1 MTRQETDQKIKS
13 IVDEIV
19 KNYKPD
25 KIFLFG
31 SFAWGNPT
39 EDSDIDLFVVKKS
52 EKPSIKMMQEIYEL
66 IFDQG
71 GAVDVLVYTPEQ
83 LERRKEIG
91 DPFVLKI
98 INNGKLL
105 YATK

>member
-1 MTRQETDQKIKS
+1 MPKEKEIKKTTDVIVEKYQPEKI
-13 IVDEIV
+13 
-19 KNYKPD
+19 Y
-25 KIFLFG
+25 LFG

-39 EDSDIDLFVVKKS
+39 KDSDIDLFVVKKS
-52 EKPSIKMMQEIYEL
+52 EKPTIKMMQEVYEI
-66 IFDQG
+66 IFGVG
-71 GAVDVLVYTPEQ
+71 GPVDVLVYTPEQ
-83 LERRKEIG
+83 LERRKELG

>member
-1 MTRQETDQKIKS
+1 MIKEKEIKKITDVIVEKYQPEKI
-13 IVDEIV
+13 
-19 KNYKPD
+19 Y
-25 KIFLFG
+25 LFG
-31 SFAWGNPT
+31 SFAWGTPT
-39 EDSDIDLFVVKKS
+39 KDSDVDLFVVKRSKKS
-52 EKPSIKMMQEIYEL
+52 SIEMMQEVYEI
-66 IFDQG
+66 IFGVG

-83 LERRKEIG
+83 LERRKELG